1 MSKLFE
7 KKKDLFIATG
17 FVWIF
22 LLVLALASPCSAQ
35 ADPFAQLKQSL
46 ISDGYSQERI
56 EALFGEKG
64 AQFDLSSATGYFRHR
79 ESTLNYDQF
88 LSAQSIAAAR
98 AYRARHMETLRAAQA
113 RFGVDPEIIVAIL
126 LVETRLGAFTGNRA
140 VFSTLA
146 TLASLSHE
154 PNVVSLWE
162 EVNARF
168 QTERSA
174 VKSWSERR
182 SAWAYRELK
191 NFLDFTQAQGMDPL
205 GVVGSYAGALGFGQF
220 LPSSAMNYAVDGDGD
235 GVIDLFSHADAIFS
249 IANYLKNHGWEPVMT
264 KPRLREVLFTYN
276 RSRPYANT
284 LISIR
289 TRLKE
294 AP

>member
-7 KKKDLFIATG
+7 KKKDLFFATG

-22 LLVLALASPCSAQ
+22 LFAFLSPCPAQ

-46 ISDGYSQERI
+46 ISDGYSKEAI
-56 EALFGEKG
+56 EALFGENG

-79 ESTLNYDQF
+79 ESALNYDQF
-88 LSAQSIAAAR
+88 LSEQSIAAAR

-126 LVETRLGAFTGNRA
+126 LVETRLGTFPGNRS
-140 VFSTLA
+140 VLSTLA

-154 PNVVSLWE
+154 PNVLRLWE
-162 EVNARF
+162 EVNARYR
-168 QTERSA
+168 TERAA
-174 VKSWSERR
+174 VESWSERR
-182 SAWAYRELK
+182 SGWAYRELK
-191 NFLDFTQAQGMDPL
+191 NFLDFTRKQGVDPL

-220 LPSSAMNYAVDGDGD
+220 LPSSAMSHAVDGDGD

-249 IANYLKNHGWEPVMT
+249 IASYLKNHGWEPVMT

-284 LISIR
+284 LIAIR